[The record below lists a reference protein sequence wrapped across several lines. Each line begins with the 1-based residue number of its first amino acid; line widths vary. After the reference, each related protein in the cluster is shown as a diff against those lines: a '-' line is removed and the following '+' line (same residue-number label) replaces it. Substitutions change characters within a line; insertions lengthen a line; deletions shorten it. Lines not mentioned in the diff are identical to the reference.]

1 MGLTALYTGAGGM
14 KTLSRGMQ
22 VVGNNLAN
30 VNTLG
35 FKQQMAI
42 YQDLKS
48 VGVDS
53 ASVNGGGRADGAAV
67 GYAQLGMGVTL
78 AEVRTIHQQGAFDL
92 ANEVTD
98 LGISGKG
105 FFGVSKDGVDHYTR
119 AGNFRFDK
127 SGYLVDPHGFRLQ
140 GRAFTDGVEGT
151 TPGDIQ
157 LATNSDGLI
166 VMPAAATESVR
177 LITNLGSTT
186 DSSADSDNPFFAL
199 AQKWDGSQTSPLGD
213 GAYSYGT
220 TMRVY
225 DANGGA
231 HDLNVYFDAVQGVS
245 NAGSKRFFEFIV
257 TVPPSE
263 DGRSLSGA
271 GKGLLMSGTL
281 TFDANNKLEN
291 MTAFVP
297 GTDPSTLSNWTPAAM
312 GADGLPQFSV
322 SFRGSTGAAT
332 ASQTVSLDLGIHDAG
347 SAWSGVASNA
357 AAVGTNA
364 ANIGGMSSVI
374 NSAST
379 TTAYSGSSST
389 LMMTQDG
396 YTEGYLMNLDIGREG
411 IISGKYSNGE
421 SQDLFR
427 ISLYRF
433 NNEFG
438 LKREG
443 NNHFSATRESNT
455 AQEGVPDTE
464 NFGSIASNAL
474 EQSNVD
480 MAREFVTMIATQR
493 GFQSN
498 SKIVS
503 TQDQLIQNA
512 LQMKR

>member
-48 VGVDS
+48 VGVAS

-78 AEVRTIHQQGAFDL
+78 AEVRTIHEQGAFDL
-92 ANEVTD
+92 ANETTD
-98 LGISGKG
+98 IGIGGDG

-140 GRAFTDGVEGT
+140 GRAFSNGT
-151 TPGDIQ
+151 ESSTSGDIQ
-157 LATNSDGLI
+157 LATDANGLI
-166 VMPAAATESVR
+166 VMPPQATESVR
-177 LITNLGSTT
+177 LITNLGSAT
-186 DSSADSDNPFFAL
+186 DNSTDTDNPFFAL
-199 AQKWDGSQTSPLGD
+199 AQKWDGSQTPPLGD
-213 GAYSYGT
+213 GAYSYST

-225 DANGGA
+225 DSTGAA
-231 HDLNVYFDAVQGVS
+231 HDLNVYFDAVQGAS
-245 NAGSKRFFEFIV
+245 NAGSKRHFEFVV

-263 DGRSLSGA
+263 DGRSVSGA

-281 TFDANNKLEN
+281 TFGSGNQLEN
-291 MTAFVP
+291 MSAFVP
-297 GTDPSTLSNWTPAAM
+297 GSDPTVLSNWTPATM
-312 GADGLPQFSV
+312 GAGGLPQFSA
-322 SFRGSTGAAT
+322 SFNGA
-332 ASQTVSLDLGIHDAG
+332 ASQTLTLDFGINDSAATWNG
-347 SAWSGVASNA
+347 SATKATDIGN
-357 AAVGTNA
+357 NA
-364 ANIGGMSSVI
+364 ANLIGMTTPAT
-374 NSAST
+374 SASS

-389 LMMTQDG
+389 LLMKQDG
-396 YTEGYLMNLDIGREG
+396 YPEGFLMNIEIGRDG
-411 IISGKYSNGE
+411 IITGKYSNGE
-421 SQDLFR
+421 SDDLYR
-427 ISLYRF
+427 ISLFRF
-433 NNEFG
+433 NSDFG

-443 NNHFSATRESNT
+443 NNHFSATKESNV
-455 AQEGVPDTE
+455 AQEGTPNTE
-464 NFGSIASNAL
+464 NYGFIVSNAL

-480 MAREFVTMIATQR
+480 MAREFVTMITTQR

-498 SKIVS
+498 SKVIT
-503 TQDQLIQNA
+503 TQDQIIQNA
-512 LQMKR
+512 IQMKR